1 MPEYIYKSSID
12 FITDLSFDYVETYS
26 FQRGKLYEES
36 NSSNKSEYEK
46 LKQRKLR
53 KNDLSDFQELK
64 LNELKNLVGY
74 TQYILNDKGE
84 FHSSSKKINTFKST
98 DQQAIDLKN
107 ILKTKIQDI
116 PNWMCAPI
124 YRDALVFYNKNGKI
138 VETLNI
144 CLSCQYM
151 ETKMFNY
158 INGDFITYDL
168 LKHFFI
174 EAGHVIK

>member
-1 MPEYIYKSSID
+1 MSQYVYKSSID
-12 FITDLSFDYVETYS
+12 FISDLSFDYVETYS
-26 FQRGKLYEES
+26 FQRGEQYEES
-36 NSSNKSEYEK
+36 NSLNKREYET

-53 KNDLSDFQELK
+53 KNDLSDFQESK

-84 FHSSSKKINTFKST
+84 FHPSNKKINTFKST
-98 DQQAIDLKN
+98 DQQVIDLKN

-116 PNWMCAPI
+116 PNWMCAPT

-138 VETLNI
+138 VETLNV

-151 ETKMFNY
+151 ETKMFNH

-174 EAGHVIK
+174 EAGHIIE

>member
-1 MPEYIYKSSID
+1 MSQYFYKSSID
-12 FITDLSFDYVETYS
+12 FISDLPFDYVETYS
-26 FQRGKLYEES
+26 FQRGELYEES

-46 LKQRKLR
+46 LKQRKLQ

-84 FHSSSKKINTFKST
+84 FHPSSKKINSFKST
-98 DQQAIDLKN
+98 DQQVIDLKN

-174 EAGHVIK
+174 EAGHVIE